1 MSREESF
8 FRMNSGLF
16 WGGTSLMNKFVLEL
30 WRVHEFQILT
40 SVTKKMRPEAEEPK
54 SRAVIKV
61 NSSK

>member
-1 MSREESF
+1 
-8 FRMNSGLF
+8 
-16 WGGTSLMNKFVLEL
+16 MNKFVLEL
-30 WRVHEFQILT
+30 WRVHEFHILT